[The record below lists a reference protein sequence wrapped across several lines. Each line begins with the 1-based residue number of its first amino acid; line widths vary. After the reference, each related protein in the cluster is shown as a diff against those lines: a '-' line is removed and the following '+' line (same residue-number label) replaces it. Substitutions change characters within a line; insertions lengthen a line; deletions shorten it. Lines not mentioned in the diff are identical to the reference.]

1 MARRAWLAVLL
12 GIAGCQSPHGAAE
25 RGAVSPDSKLYGQL
39 SSQYATTSH
48 RIVDAALA
56 DNGAYEKL
64 ERLCDDVGH
73 RLSGSEALDQA
84 IKWAADAMRADGL
97 DNVRT
102 EPVQVVRWVRG
113 AESVEM
119 IEPRPQ
125 RLVMLGLGGSIATP
139 PEGITA
145 EVEVVRDEA
154 ELDRLGTGAAG
165 KIVLFNNAMP
175 AYDPIRGSGY
185 GQTVRFRSHGADLAS
200 DKGAVACLVR
210 SVTAHSLRTPHTGAM
225 SYGEGKRKIPAAA
238 ITIEDA
244 AQIARLRVRGIKVLV
259 RLKMEAHTEDKV
271 ASANVIGEIR
281 GSTAPDE
288 VVVVGGHIDSWDVGD
303 GAHDDGAGCV
313 MSMQALAVL
322 KKLGLRPRRTIRC
335 VLFTNEENGLAG
347 GKQYALDHAAEL
359 KNHVAALESDSGGF
373 RPVAIGISIPESA
386 PPPGSYSSTRVLDA
400 ARRRREP
407 SDKDQHAAARLAAVL
422 KLLEPK
428 LSVYATSGGGGA
440 DISPMRSA
448 GVPQLGLDV
457 DGEHYFDYHH
467 TPADTLDKVNP
478 RDLRECVATLAATL
492 YVVADMPGRLSD

>member
-1 MARRAWLAVLL
+1 MRRSFCLALL
-12 GIAGCQSPHGAAE
+12 FGLAGCQAPRVGVE
-25 RGAVSPDSKLYGQL
+25 RGAVAPNPQL
-39 SSQYATTSH
+39 SAELSAKYAADTH
-48 RIVDAALA
+48 RIIGAALA

-73 RLSGSEALDQA
+73 RLSGSEALNQA

-97 DNVRT
+97 ENVRT
-102 EPVQVVRWVRG
+102 EPVEVVRWVRG

-139 PEGITA
+139 PDGITA

-154 ELDRLGTGAAG
+154 DLDRLGVGATG

-175 AYDPIRGSGY
+175 PYDPIRGSGY

-238 ITIEDA
+238 ITIEDS
-244 AQIARLRVRGIKVLV
+244 AQIARLRERGIKVVV
-259 RLKMEAHTEDKV
+259 RLKMEAHDEGKV

-281 GSTAPDE
+281 GSTLPDE

-322 KKLGLRPRRTIRC
+322 KKLGMRPKRTIRC

-347 GKQYALDHAAEL
+347 GKQYAIDHAAEL
-359 KNHVAALESDSGGF
+359 KNHIAALETDSGGF
-373 RPVAIGISIPESA
+373 RPIAIGISIPESA
-386 PPPGSYSSTRVLDA
+386 PPPGSYSSTRVLDG

-422 KLLEPK
+422 KLLEPH

-478 RDLRECVATLAATL
+478 RDLRECSATLAAAL
-492 YVVADMPGRLSD
+492 YVIADMPGRLSD